1 LSIFKLIISSVQLS
15 QKPLIAIHYALI
27 LSYIPFAFSGLL
39 FVSLPN
45 I

>member
-27 LSYIPFAFSGLL
+27 LSYIPFAISGFF
-39 FVSLPN
+39 FVLYPN
-45 I
+45 V